1 MDQHIKRIAFG
12 LALVVMLGAGM
23 VTARGVFA
31 QEATPD
37 ASATPAVGGE
47 STTEKDTSD
56 TDKPGKGD
64 RDKREG
70 GGRHDGM
77 RGAGGMGRGLHVD
90 RAALATFLG
99 ITEDELDTQLRSGSS
114 ILEIT
119 EAAGKTRTELETFLI
134 DQYTTHITEV
144 LDGIAADDAG
154 TTTETPAV
162 GGEDATGTPAAGSQN
177 TFL

>member
-1 MDQHIKRIAFG
+1 MDQHIKRIALG

-31 QEATPD
+31 QDATPD
-37 ASATPAVGGE
+37 ASTTPAAASE
-47 STTEKDTSD
+47 STVDKDTGD
-56 TDKPGKGD
+56 TGKSGKGD
-64 RDKREG
+64 RGKHD
-70 GGRHDGM
+70 GGRHDGG
-77 RGAGGMGRGLHVD
+77 RGMGRGMHVD

-144 LDGIAADDAG
+144 LDGVAADDAG
-154 TTTETPAV
+154 ITTETPAV
-162 GGEDATGTPAAGSQN
+162 GGEDATGTPAADSQN